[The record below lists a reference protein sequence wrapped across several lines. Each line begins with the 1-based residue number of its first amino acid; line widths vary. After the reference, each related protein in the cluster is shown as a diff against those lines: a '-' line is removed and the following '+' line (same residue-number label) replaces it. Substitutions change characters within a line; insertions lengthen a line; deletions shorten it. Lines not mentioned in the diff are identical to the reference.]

1 MRRSLVGPG
10 AFRPVLFEDLDHSW
24 TCGDPSQI
32 DNIEPLGVWSQ
43 APGWRRPT
51 ARFRLATA
59 KEAAVISPLATDKWL
74 RRTGTSA
81 RPLRIVEEGPIC
93 TVVEAMFVC
102 GPSVIVRHY
111 LFGKRD
117 GSFEIRD
124 RILFNHKDQLLK
136 LDVPLGFEPMESIS
150 EAPYSAVRRQPTR
163 RFEERTNQRWV
174 VVRGREGYVAALNN
188 GSCAHSLT
196 KSHLC
201 LNILRSPAY
210 ASMRVTPGDVWGDN
224 RFLPRHD
231 QGEHEVAFKFL
242 FGRRFVEREVTQ
254 VSTAFNAVPYY
265 QVFYPDGRS
274 RRGGALR
281 DLAGS
286 IQVDAANVQIAALKK
301 AERGNALIVRLQEVG
316 GRATECRVIV
326 KGCRQRPRIEID
338 AYGLKTVRL
347 ARSRGRLVCREVN
360 LVEGL

>member
-1 MRRSLVGPG
+1 
-10 AFRPVLFEDLDHSW
+10 
-24 TCGDPSQI
+24 
-32 DNIEPLGVWSQ
+32 
-43 APGWRRPT
+43 
-51 ARFRLATA
+51 
-59 KEAAVISPLATDKWL
+59 
-74 RRTGTSA
+74 
-81 RPLRIVEEGPIC
+81 
-93 TVVEAMFVC
+93 MFVC

-111 LFGKRD
+111 LFGKKD

-163 RFEERTNQRWV
+163 RFEEQTNQRWV
-174 VVRGREGYVAALNN
+174 VARGREGYVAALNN

-210 ASMRVTPGDVWGDN
+210 ASMRVTPGDTWDDN

-231 QGEHEVAFKFL
+231 QGEHEVAFDFL
-242 FGRRFVEREVTQ
+242 FGRRFVERKVTQ
-254 VSTAFNAVPYY
+254 ASTAFNAAPYY
-265 QVFYPDGRS
+265 QVFYPDGQS
-274 RRGGALR
+274 RRGGTLR
-281 DLAGS
+281 DLTGS
-286 IQVDAANVQIAALKK
+286 IQIDTTNVQIAALKK
-301 AERGNALIVRLQEVG
+301 AERGNALIVRLQEMG

-326 KGCRQRPRIEID
+326 KGYRQRPQIEIG

-347 ARSRGRLVCREVN
+347 TRSQGGLVCREVN